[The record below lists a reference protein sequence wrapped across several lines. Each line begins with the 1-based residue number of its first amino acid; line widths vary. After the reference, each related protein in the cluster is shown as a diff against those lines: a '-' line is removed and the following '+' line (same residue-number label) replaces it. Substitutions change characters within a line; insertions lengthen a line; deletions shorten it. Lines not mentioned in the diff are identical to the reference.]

1 MSEKRY
7 TPGYID
13 VPGKGRRYRNASGEY
28 FDNHFGSIVNSFG
41 DAIAGIGEGY
51 NNYYNATADAVGT
64 ERRDG
69 TIKSTKTTK
78 TEKSTKPE
86 DKPTYR
92 SRREG
97 LDAVYPDRA
106 VSTSTR
112 QPDRTVTSPNTG
124 NMPMSWA
131 QYEVF
136 LASKGIELANTKKQT
151 SGYESINLP
160 AGSEPI
166 TSTKVFQQD
175 GIEFDSLYGGKLRQ
189 GDMTTPELKGL
200 GTGMAENYRPGT
212 YGLDPQSGASS
223 LPDASDQSRAL
234 EVDQTKN
241 RALPRGARQ
250 RQKFLER
257 NPDYGRPEAPK
268 IEKGTGISARGR
280 AFLDAP
286 MGAGPLELMRR
297 TNAAQ
302 NILRKDGKIAIKDSE
317 GNYNE
322 ISQEGYDKIRGDM
335 RNQTEFSQ
343 EFLSQYLTTPAKP
356 ADAQSEDAVQ
366 PKPATKDLTTMAESY
381 KPGYFPKELGF
392 NISYNDEAP
401 DIGLDPK
408 LFSLA
413 RFQ

>member
-1 MSEKRY
+1 MSDYRVPKDSIYYYGEDSTYK
-7 TPGYID
+7 
-13 VPGKGRRYRNASGEY
+13 PGKYQSPRLFSEDKRAKYTFELDAQGLPVKKARRSGSIANELGARNTNLAAYDESVTLPAMYGQLPADYKDTEQKAGRTAENYRAGAG
-28 FDNHFGSIVNSFG
+28 FGSQQ
-41 DAIAGIGEGY
+41 
-51 NNYYNATADAVGT
+51 
-64 ERRDG
+64 
-69 TIKSTKTTK
+69 
-78 TEKSTKPE
+78 
-86 DKPTYR
+86 
-92 SRREG
+92 
-97 LDAVYPDRA
+97 L
-106 VSTSTR
+106 
-112 QPDRTVTSPNTG
+112 DRTVTSPNTG
-124 NMPMSWA
+124 NMPMNWA

-136 LASKGIELANTKKQT
+136 LANKGIELANTKKQT
-151 SGYESINLP
+151 SGFESVNLP

-234 EVDQTKN
+234 EVDQTQI

-250 RQKFLER
+250 REKFLAQ
-257 NPDYGRPEAPK
+257 NPNYGQTAAPK
-268 IEKGTGISARGR
+268 IEKGTGISSRGR

-286 MGAGPLELMRR
+286 IGTSYPELMQR

-317 GNYNE
+317 GKYNE

-366 PKPATKDLTTMAESY
+366 PKPATKDLTTMDESY
-381 KPGYFPKELGF
+381 KPGYFPKERGF
-392 NISYNDEAP
+392 NYSLNDEAP
-401 DIGLDPK
+401 DMGLDPK
-408 LFSLA
+408 
-413 RFQ
+413 